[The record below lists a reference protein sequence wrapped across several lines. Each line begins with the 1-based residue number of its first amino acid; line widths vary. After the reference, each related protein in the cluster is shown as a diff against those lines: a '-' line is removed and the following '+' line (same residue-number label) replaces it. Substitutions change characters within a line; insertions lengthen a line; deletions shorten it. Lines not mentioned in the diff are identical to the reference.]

1 MIPRASVARVA
12 IAATVALLLFEA
24 LWELALAP
32 INPHGSWLAL
42 KALPL
47 AWLIRGVARGRRRAR
62 QWLALLLPFYI
73 GEALMRTVAEPGR
86 HALVAAVACA
96 IATLAFVALLAWFRD
111 ETARHREHDA
121 LDDA

>member
-1 MIPRASVARVA
+1 MIPRAYVARVA
-12 IAATVALLLFEA
+12 VAATVALLLFEA
-24 LWELALAP
+24 LWELVLAP
-32 INPHGSWLAL
+32 IKPHGSWLAL

-47 AWLIRGVARGRRRAR
+47 AWLIRGVARGQRRSR

-73 GEALMRTVAEPGR
+73 GEALLRAVAEPGR

-96 IATLAFVALLAWFRD
+96 IATLAFTALLGWFRD

>member
-1 MIPRASVARVA
+1 LIPRASVARVA
-12 IAATVALLLFEA
+12 IATTVALLLFEA

-32 INPHGSWLAL
+32 IKPHGSWLAL